1 MKSMKYDVEEE
12 EEEVYKG
19 KGDELFWIRHW

>member
-1 MKSMKYDVEEE
+1 MDGEEEEE

-19 KGDELFWIRHW
+19 QEKRDRELKSVEE